1 MLTVAGDGPWRGYYE
16 RRARALG
23 DSVRFVGQVFEE
35 RPEYYAAADLY
46 LCPTTIASFGVTLL
60 EAMACGTPMIVSDN
74 LGFRSVIDG
83 GAEAVMVPKDDP
95 AAWAGTALE
104 LIADPERRRAMGEAG
119 RAKAARFAWPRI
131 ARRELAVYERVLGAP
146 PSEPR
151 YVRAGRTCAIG
162 SPSR

>member
-1 MLTVAGDGPWRGYYE
+1 
-16 RRARALG
+16 
-23 DSVRFVGQVFEE
+23 
-35 RPEYYAAADLY
+35 
-46 LCPTTIASFGVTLL
+46 
-60 EAMACGTPMIVSDN
+60 VSDN

-95 AAWAGTALE
+95 VAWADTTLA

-119 RAKAARFAWPRI
+119 LAKAARFAWPRI

-151 YVRAGRTCAIG
+151 YVRVAAPSAIA
-162 SPSR
+162 SSSR

>member
-1 MLTVAGDGPWRGYYE
+1 
-16 RRARALG
+16 
-23 DSVRFVGQVFEE
+23 VRFVGQVFEE
-35 RPEYYAAADLY
+35 RPEYYASADLY

-95 AAWAGTALE
+95 VAWADTTLA

-119 RAKAARFAWPRI
+119 LAKAARFAWPRI

-151 YVRAGRTCAIG
+151 YVRVAAPSAIA
-162 SPSR
+162 SSSR

>member
-1 MLTVAGDGPWRGYYE
+1 MCSSD
-16 RRARALG
+16 
-23 DSVRFVGQVFEE
+23 
-35 RPEYYAAADLY
+35 
-46 LCPTTIASFGVTLL
+46 LL
-60 EAMACGTPMIVSDN
+60 EAMACGTPIIVSDN

-95 AAWAGTALE
+95 VAWADTTLA

-119 RAKAARFAWPRI
+119 LAKAARFAWPRI

-151 YVRAGRTCAIG
+151 YVGTGRTSAIV
-162 SPSR
+162 SPSC

>member
-1 MLTVAGDGPWRGYYE
+1 
-16 RRARALG
+16 
-23 DSVRFVGQVFEE
+23 
-35 RPEYYAAADLY
+35 
-46 LCPTTIASFGVTLL
+46 PTTIASFGVTLL

-95 AAWAGTALE
+95 VAWADTTLA

-119 RAKAARFAWPRI
+119 LAKAARFAWPRI

-146 PSEPR
+146 PSGPR
-151 YVRAGRTCAIG
+151 YVGTGRASGSPTATSRTTSRACSRRTTGSAGRTWHRR
-162 SPSR
+162 SPGTPTAPSS